1 MNIYPGEVERIFNQD
16 IREKKLAGYG
26 ASKRTG
32 KGVRHGIRGG
42 MRTPSSLMTKREK
55 KDYMK
60 PGELIVS
67 NVYEF
72 MPWEQFKQLGEIQQ
86 KDLLI
91 RWREKFTNIEIRKR
105 MGLDDHNTYFRLI
118 NKLGLANPKHT
129 SGNASLPPAT
139 DEKMEDYKNNG
150 IDYDTYKKL
159 PHSQRYEILEKL
171 NRDFLKAEDLA
182 QYWGVS
188 KDIVYQTRA
197 VYNKWRLRQEKKVKE
212 ESKGKGKGNSVNLMD
227 LYASEN
233 TGMTINQE
241 EEIQQE
247 DKLSDESMIIQQETI
262 PQIEIETVQA
272 AKSIQETELTKPELT
287 AFYRLNGIYSSDK
300 MTEKLKKVLLLIAD
314 EDNDFEIE
322 LSIREVRKSE
332 EQEKKQLNDKIIEAL
347 SGLFK

>member
-55 KDYMK
+55 KEYMK

-72 MPWEQFKQLGEIQQ
+72 MEWNQFKQLGEIQQ

-91 RWREKFTNIEIRKR
+91 RWREKFTNTEIMKN
-105 MGLDDHNTYFRLI
+105 MGLSDHNAYYRTVK
-118 NKLGLANPKHT
+118 KLGLSSHKYAG
-129 SGNASLPPAT
+129 GNNNIPPVT
-139 DEKMEDYKNNG
+139 DEQMENYKNNG

-159 PHSQRYEILEKL
+159 PNLQRYEILEKL
-171 NRDFLKAEDLA
+171 NKDFYKAEDLA

-188 KDIVYQTRA
+188 KDVIYQTRA
-197 VYNKWRLRQEKKVKE
+197 VYNKWKFRQKDKE
-212 ESKGKGKGNSVNLMD
+212 ERKGKGNSVNLMD
-227 LYASEN
+227 LYTSEN
-233 TGMTINQE
+233 TVTTK
-241 EEIQQE
+241 QE
-247 DKLSDESMIIQQETI
+247 DKISDEPMIIQQETI
-262 PQIEIETVQA
+262 PQIKIETIQA
-272 AKSIQETELTKPELT
+272 AKSIHEPELTKPELT

-332 EQEKKQLNDKIIEAL
+332 EQEKKQLNDKIIQAL